1 MLVVIKKFAATS
13 KRLLFYDLLII
24 LLWAEG
30 ITIINVAHFFEKRCL
45 VALSVRNLIVLTKFS
60 VKTVSRFSVFLVWYQ
75 YRGLGKRV

>member
-30 ITIINVAHFFEKRCL
+30 ITIINVEHFFEKRCL

-60 VKTVSRFSVFLVWYQ
+60 VRTVSRFSVFLVWYQ

>member
-60 VKTVSRFSVFLVWYQ
+60 VRTVSRFSVFLVWYQ